1 MSINKLQ
8 AALAH
13 ATNEFTLTAANLN
26 FDFSIVKCE
35 APKEYQILG
44 NALSRYKR
52 EAAENGNAH
61 TTARRLGALFDG
73 VCPPTPKLLK
83 AYGIRV
89 SEIAEIATKEEKK
102 DNGIFAA
109 HTGVDGTS
117 IWASA
122 TSSVAALQLQLL
134 ACMLAKVWKPTQ
146 ATSIWYELV
155 KERRKE
161 IASKYENGEEMQF
174 KSMTAAAQSEIS
186 RESLA
191 EWDASARAWL
201 RVADRVKGRE
211 QTKLRLVLGDV
222 NTVVDDDKNVFSSVM
237 KTWRAAV
244 VSMEN
249 LLSGMPQGTESGP
262 ALLALSSWHLYPNIL
277 VASHGIKEAL
287 FADPL
292 IPPGAKFTIGL
303 TPSPSQ
309 TRDQGVYW
317 SLCLQHLQSY
327 GRPVQTQTCLNR
339 DMSNITFQE
348 FSQGVL
354 GCVLGNWELQGS
366 ELRKACEIIVLLQEA
381 IESDIKSEENKDES
395 PMSLTKGLV
404 HDKRHWWHLIARAAC
419 AYCDHH
425 EDVTE
430 KVIRLGL
437 RRSAQFLPRGD
448 AQKLFGLLNAETIV
462 RCVNTPENRVR
473 FLRRMAEKNSWRSYN
488 IQNHPIIIR
497 YATPHSLN
505 KVLGHLATAIPVMAT
520 SRKRKR
526 HDTQEIEWTHRRWM
540 HPEDS
545 LPSENEETYA
555 VRENREFGMY
565 EGRIHNVLTRES
577 YVAVYGCKDVAAIYQ
592 KVEAPSFG
600 IQEPTFEDIKWLLEE
615 NMLDMDAFVHHLQML
630 SPLSRLIRT
639 MKALEFAGTI
649 YQAVDSVT
657 VCVEA
662 FNQPIFDSKWAKA
675 LLTPAHFDAFTRNH
689 LKPATLSRE
698 IAFSCVTY
706 LGCSTDIEPSL
717 LKDVFAMAHEDS
729 LYLASQLTCDPFES
743 VNPYELQRILG
754 NVGRAGITM
763 LVPPKDPIVRQ
774 VDASSWKV
782 ISNTRFDGQQL
793 DCLSKTS
800 LHLSFTDYCVPLY
813 QATEHGRDHS
823 VFFLESVV
831 SIHDSE
837 AWVGDIDILK
847 ALNGSF
853 VTPMHGFHC
862 GHREPGIDDSSMIS
876 VNGWPDILDP
886 PPETFVVR
894 SHGNWVGRLAAASLL
909 SQTLPRENLSLIS
922 VCPEFV
928 CWRCNSNTEVV
939 QQFTN
944 DMRLPEPVRAF
955 IY

>member
-8 AALAH
+8 AALAS

-35 APKEYQILG
+35 APKEYQTLG

-89 SEIAEIATKEEKK
+89 SEIAETATKEEKK

-174 KSMTAAAQSEIS
+174 KSMTAAVQSEIS

-201 RVADRVKGRE
+201 RVADRVKARE

-222 NTVVDDDKNVFSSVM
+222 NTVVDDDKNVFPSVM

-244 VSMEN
+244 VCMEN

-262 ALLALSSWHLYPNIL
+262 ALLALSSWHIYPNIL

-287 FADPL
+287 FTDPL

-327 GRPVQTQTCLNR
+327 GRPVQTQACLNR
-339 DMSNITFQE
+339 DMSKITFQE
-348 FSQGVL
+348 FAQGVL
-354 GCVLGNWELQGS
+354 GCVLGNWKLQGS
-366 ELRKACEIIVLLQEA
+366 EIQAACEIIIQLQGAIEDAVDSEKSQDESAMSSTKRLLQ
-381 IESDIKSEENKDES
+381 
-395 PMSLTKGLV
+395 
-404 HDKRHWWHLIARAAC
+404 DKRHWWHLMAPAAY
-419 AYCDHH
+419 AYCIDH
-425 EDVTE
+425 EDTTE
-430 KVIRLGL
+430 KVVRLGL

-448 AQKLFGLLNAETIV
+448 IQKLFGLTNANTIV

-473 FLRRMAEKNSWRSYN
+473 FLRRMAGKNSWFRYN
-488 IQNHPIIIR
+488 LRNNEIIIR
-497 YATPHSLN
+497 YATPDTLN
-505 KVLGHLATAIPVMAT
+505 QAVGHLATAIPVIAT

-526 HDTQEIEWTHRRWM
+526 NDTEETEWTHGRWI
-540 HPEDS
+540 HSEDS
-545 LPSENEETYA
+545 LPSTNEEIYILQ
-555 VRENREFGMY
+555 EKIDFGVY
-565 EGRIHNVLTRES
+565 DDRLHDLLTGEI
-577 YVAVYGCKDVAAIYQ
+577 YVAVYGCKDLAAIYQ
-592 KVEAPSFG
+592 KLGSTPFGVDEPSF
-600 IQEPTFEDIKWLLEE
+600 EDVAWLLQE
-615 NMLDMDAFVHHLQML
+615 NMLDMGYFVNHLHKLNPL
-630 SPLSRLIRT
+630 SPLIRT
-639 MKALEFAGTI
+639 MKVVEFAATI
-649 YQAVDSVT
+649 YQAVDSAT

-662 FNQPIFDSKWAKA
+662 FNQPIVDSKWAKD
-675 LLTPAHFDAFTRNH
+675 LLSSAHLDSFTRNH
-689 LKPATLSRE
+689 VNSKTLSRE
-698 IAFSCVTY
+698 SAFSCVAY
-706 LGCSTDIEPSL
+706 LGCATDIEPSL

-729 LYLASQLTCDPFES
+729 LYLASQ
-743 VNPYELQRILG
+743 
-754 NVGRAGITM
+754 
-763 LVPPKDPIVRQ
+763 
-774 VDASSWKV
+774 
-782 ISNTRFDGQQL
+782 
-793 DCLSKTS
+793 
-800 LHLSFTDYCVPLY
+800 
-813 QATEHGRDHS
+813 
-823 VFFLESVV
+823 
-831 SIHDSE
+831 
-837 AWVGDIDILK
+837 
-847 ALNGSF
+847 
-853 VTPMHGFHC
+853 
-862 GHREPGIDDSSMIS
+862 
-876 VNGWPDILDP
+876 
-886 PPETFVVR
+886 
-894 SHGNWVGRLAAASLL
+894 
-909 SQTLPRENLSLIS
+909 
-922 VCPEFV
+922 VCPS
-928 CWRCNSNTEVV
+928 NSYCS
-939 QQFTN
+939 
-944 DMRLPEPVRAF
+944 LS
-955 IY
+955 